1 MATMSPGYEH
11 LTATEAAVVAHV
23 SVRDINRAIDE
34 HILPSGFF
42 RVGAE
47 RNVAAA
53 GCPLIAFYFGS
64 AERLTSKERLWAIE
78 RAGPRLKMSGAFGAL
93 LAEDWI
99 FRDEFLAI
107 DLAPFVRATAK
118 RLDRLVRAREVVE
131 VSPDVLGGT
140 PVIRGTRVPVYDVAA
155 SVAAGITH
163 ERILAGYPSLDAEM
177 IELASIYAQATPPRG
192 RPRHAAGPPKGAK
205 VVTDRRIRIRR
216 KAK

>member
-1 MATMSPGYEH
+1 MSSRDEH

-23 SVRDINRAIDE
+23 SIRDVNRAIDE

-42 RVGAE
+42 RAGAE
-47 RNVAAA
+47 RNVSAA
-53 GCPLIAFYFGS
+53 GCPLIAFYFAS

-78 RAGPRLKMSGAFGAL
+78 RAGPRLAKSGPFAAL
-93 LAEDWI
+93 LTEDWS

-107 DLAPFVRATAK
+107 DLAPFVRRTAE
-118 RLDRLVRAREVVE
+118 RLARLLQAREAVE
-131 VSPDVLGGT
+131 VSPEVLSGT

-155 SVAAGITH
+155 SVAAGVPR
-163 ERILAGYPSLDAEM
+163 ERILAAYPSLDAEK

-192 RPRHAAGPPKGAK
+192 RPRRATRPPRGSK

-216 KAK
+216 KAR